1 MKILS
6 IAGILCLLLAACNQT
21 TDSSN
26 TNTERVALN
35 EAKVNVYYFYG
46 RQRCVTCVT
55 LQEVAK
61 DAIMSSFE
69 GKLDVAYL
77 EIDFSKRENSA
88 LAEKYEVV
96 FSSLIIAN
104 DNIYKDIT
112 DDAFAMVLSN
122 PEGLKSLIVDE
133 TNHFLN
139 L

>member
-1 MKILS
+1 MKKLLFPVF
-6 IAGILCLLLAACNQT
+6 LCLMLAACNQSV
-21 TDSSN
+21 DSSQSN
-26 TNTERVALN
+26 TNMAAYD
-35 EAKVNVYYFYG
+35 EAKVKVYYFYG

-61 DAIMSSFE
+61 EAIMSSFS
-69 GKLDVAYL
+69 GNNDVAFL

-104 DNIYKDIT
+104 DKEHNDVS
-112 DDAFAMVLSN
+112 DEAFALVMSN
-122 PEGLKSLIVDE
+122 PEGLKSLIINQ

>member
-6 IAGILCLLLAACNQT
+6 IAGILCLLLVACNQT
-21 TDSSN
+21 PDSSN
-26 TNTERVALN
+26 GNTEVTSLT

-61 DAIMSSFE
+61 DAIMSNFE
-69 GKLDVAYL
+69 GNRDVAFL
-77 EIDFSKRENSA
+77 EIDFSKRENGA
-88 LAEKYEVV
+88 LADKYEVA

-104 DNIYKDIT
+104 DNIHKDLS
-112 DDAFAMVLSN
+112 DNAFAMVMFD

-133 TNHFLN
+133 TNQFLN